1 LRIILFLAEPAWL
14 EFSFGKD
21 AQEPVNNR

>member
-1 LRIILFLAEPAWL
+1 LRIILFLAEPAGL
-14 EFSFGKD
+14 EISFGKD